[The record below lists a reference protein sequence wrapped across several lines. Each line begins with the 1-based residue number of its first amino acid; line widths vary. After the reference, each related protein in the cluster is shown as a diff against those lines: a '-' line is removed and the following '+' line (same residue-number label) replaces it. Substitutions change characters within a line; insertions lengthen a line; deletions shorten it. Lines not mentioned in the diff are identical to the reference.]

1 MLFLIILVFI
11 VLIISVILTLVITG
25 KSDENYR
32 SSVKRNTINLTLIYV
47 VIIVLSLVALGGYIW
62 WQM

>member
-1 MLFLIILVFI
+1 MLFLIILVFL

-32 SSVKRNTINLTLIYV
+32 SSVKRNTINLSLIYI
-47 VIIVLSLVALGGYIW
+47 VIIVLSLIALGGYIW
-62 WQM
+62 WQT

>member
-1 MLFLIILVFI
+1 MVFLIILVFI

-32 SSVKRNTINLTLIYV
+32 SSVKRNTINLSLIYI
-47 VIIVLSLVALGGYIW
+47 VIIVLSLIALGGYIW
-62 WQM
+62 WQT

>member
-1 MLFLIILVFI
+1 MLFLIILVFL

-32 SSVKRNTINLTLIYV
+32 SSVKRNTINLTLIYI
-47 VIIVLSLVALGGYIW
+47 VIIVLSLIALGGYIW
-62 WQM
+62 WQS

>member
-32 SSVKRNTINLTLIYV
+32 SSVKRNTINLTLIYI

-62 WQM
+62 WQT

>member
-32 SSVKRNTINLTLIYV
+32 SSVKRNTINLSLIYI
-47 VIIVLSLVALGGYIW
+47 VIIVLSLIALGGYIW
-62 WQM
+62 WQT